1 LIVHHFMR
9 QLRSLI
15 KKHQSFSFVNQP
27 TNMRH
32 LAKFILLFSF
42 GFLASHSLW
51 ATHIRAADI
60 TARRISNTALT
71 YEITLTIYYDE
82 LGGRAASQGAN
93 EVNFCIRPFGASN
106 GEVFMVQRGSQ
117 KPINR
122 ATTVN
127 IYRTTYTFSSPGR
140 FVISAGI
147 ENRNDNIINING
159 GNSVNVPFYVET
171 ILEINAALG
180 QNRTPVM
187 LNPPL
192 DSARVGQRFC
202 HNPAAF
208 DADGDSLAYR
218 MTIPKQA
225 RTGECVGRNVNYAD
239 PALGI
244 RADARNEAQIGPATL
259 SIDSKGNLCWDAPAV
274 PGQYNIAFII
284 EEWRDGVKIGE
295 IVRDMQIFV
304 TDSPNRRPLIEA
316 LRDVCVEAN
325 QTVTQTVRATDPDG
339 NRLILTAF
347 GGVFN
352 RDADGLAIDLIAPAI
367 ATFTPTTAQ
376 NTPATGQ
383 FRWVTNCSHVRD
395 QPYDVLFKVEDIP
408 GRNSTQLASFATFSI
423 KVASPKP
430 RGLTVAASGS
440 QGFVL
445 NWNAY
450 ACASPGAQMIVYRK
464 EGCSAATYDPCQ
476 PAASNAAALG
486 YVEVGRVPIG
496 TTTFTDNNRGLG
508 LRRGVQY
515 SYRIMVLF
523 PLPQGGNSVLSDERC
538 ADLPNQMPVLTNVTI
553 DSTSTTRGVITVKWT
568 RPPFASGELPGP
580 YQYRLLRAVG
590 LNGTTFTQ
598 IASVN
603 TTLAANADTIF
614 RDRNLNTTDNA
625 YRYRLEFY
633 YTLNGTLTRLD
644 QTEAAS
650 SVRLAVANSS
660 QGIRLNWQ
668 AVVPWRNENQR
679 HRVYRENRNRRG
691 TFNQIAE
698 VPVQSAATF
707 TYIDDGTDRF
717 LADGNSSVRLIVD
730 STYCYFV
737 ETVGVYDSQRIRVGQ
752 LLNSSQIACVSLADS
767 TKPCP
772 PVLRLD
778 SLNCASL
785 DGNNCPEKATN
796 NLTWTSPRLTPQN
809 TECGLAASFNVYFAP
824 YPDEPFTRIG
834 SVNAPINSFQHSNL
848 DSYVGCYYVTSVS
861 RFGSESARSNVVC
874 KDNCALYNL
883 PNVFTPN
890 NDGKN
895 DTFRPSTCPIF
906 IESARCEIVS
916 RAGNKVFESDN
927 PVIDW
932 NGKGSD
938 GRDLPAGTY
947 YYYVTVTFKSLQ
959 RQAPTSTFKG
969 WVQLIR

>member
-1 LIVHHFMR
+1 MKYLFNLLLIAVIGVF
-9 QLRSLI
+9 
-15 KKHQSFSFVNQP
+15 FSTP
-27 TNMRH
+27 
-32 LAKFILLFSF
+32 
-42 GFLASHSLW
+42 LW
-51 ATHIRAADI
+51 ATHIRAGEI
-60 TARRISNTALT
+60 TAKRISNTALT
-71 YEITLTIYYDE
+71 YEITLTTYYDE
-82 LGGRAASQGAN
+82 IGGQTASRGAT
-93 EVNFCIRPFGASN
+93 EVTFCIRPFGTSA
-106 GEVFMVQRGSQ
+106 GTLVPVPRQTPQRF
-117 KPINR
+117 INR
-122 ATTVN
+122 ATSIN
-127 IYRTTYTFSSPGR
+127 IYRTTFTFSSPGR
-140 FVISAGI
+140 FTISVGI
-147 ENRNDNIINING
+147 ENRNDGIRNINMG
-159 GNSVNVPFYVET
+159 RSDQTPFYVET

-192 DSARVGQRFC
+192 DSARVGQKFC

-218 MTIPKQA
+218 MTIPRQGKNA
-225 RTGECVGRNVNYAD
+225 TCTSSLVNYID

-244 RADARNEAQIGPATL
+244 RADARNEALTGPATL
-259 SIDSKGNLCWDAPAV
+259 TIDSKGNMCWDAPAEA
-274 PGQYNIAFII
+274 GQYNIAFII

-295 IVRDMQIFV
+295 IVRDMQIIV
-304 TDSPNRRPLIEA
+304 TDAPNKRPLIDP
-316 LRDVCVEAN
+316 LKDVCVEAG

-352 RDADGLAIDLIAPAI
+352 RDFDGITPLDLIPPAI

-383 FRWVTNCSHVRD
+383 FRWTTNCAHVRD
-395 QPYDVLFKVEDIP
+395 QVYDVLFKVEDIP
-408 GRNSTQLASFATFSI
+408 GRNNTQLTSFANFSI
-423 KVASPKP
+423 KVAPPKP
-430 RGLTVAASGS
+430 TGLRVAASGS

-445 NWNAY
+445 NWSAY
-450 ACASPGAQMIVYRK
+450 LCASADAQMIVYRK
-464 EGCSAATYDPCQ
+464 EGCSGTQFSPCTVPIAT
-476 PAASNAAALG
+476 AASLG

-515 SYRIMVLF
+515 SYRIQVLF
-523 PLPQGGNSVLSDERC
+523 PLPQAGNSVLSDEGC

-553 DSTSTTRGVITVKWT
+553 DSTSTTKGVITVKWT
-568 RPPFASGELPGP
+568 RPPFMVGDLAGP
-580 YQYRLLRAVG
+580 YQYRLFRATG
-590 LNGTTFTQ
+590 LNGTNFAQ
-598 IASVN
+598 VALVN
-603 TTLAANADTIF
+603 TTLAANADTVF
-614 RDRNLNTTDNA
+614 TDRNLNTVDNP

-633 YTLNGTLTRLD
+633 YTVNGTLTRLD

-650 SVRLAVANSS
+650 SVRLATLNTS

-679 HRVYRENRNRRG
+679 HRVYRESRTRRG

-698 VPVQSAATF
+698 VAVQSTATF
-707 TYIDDGTDRF
+707 TYVDDGVDRF
-717 LADGNSSVRLIVD
+717 LADGNATLKLTVD
-730 STYCYFV
+730 TTYCYRV

-752 LLNSSQIACVSLADS
+752 LLNLSQILCATVADS

-772 PVLRLD
+772 PNLRVD
-778 SLNCASL
+778 SLNCAAL

-796 NLTWTSPRLTPQN
+796 NLNWTNPRLNAQN
-809 TECGLAASFNVYFAP
+809 GQCAPAASFNVYFAP
-824 YPDEPFTRIG
+824 YPDEPFTKIG
-834 SVNAPINSFQHSNL
+834 SVDAPINNFAHANL
-848 DSYVGCYYVTSVS
+848 ESYVGCYYVTSVS

-874 KDNCALYNL
+874 KDNCTTYKL

-906 IESARCEIVS
+906 IQSVTCEIVNRS
-916 RAGNKVFESDN
+916 GVKVYETTN
-927 PVIDW
+927 PLIEW
-932 NGKGSD
+932 NGKTANGQDMPS
-938 GRDLPAGTY
+938 GTY
-947 YYYVTVTFKSLQ
+947 FYYVTVTFKSLLKDP
-959 RQAPTSTFKG
+959 PTQTFKG